1 MTKISDFELNIALK
15 VGANRCLEADVG
27 EFLGLDT
34 DSSDVAPYVKKR
46 VSRKLNFDEWK
57 EVRAASAKVL
67 KVAMLVLV
75 CGVSLFFAAAM
86 TITPV
91 RAAFFGAITT
101 WYDEYIEVRYD
112 KTIEEEKVELT
123 GKDPAEF
130 VIKKPKYVP
139 EGFNVVHEYIGR
151 SLYSCD
157 YMNADS
163 GCVFY
168 SQYKDF
174 EAGIDIDNDVI
185 DTEMITIKNG
195 TVEANVFVYENNSY
209 TVIWKDRYLFYILSE
224 GIDLE
229 EVIKIAESIS

>member
-112 KTIEEEKVELT
+112 KTPAEEKAEES
-123 GKDPAEF
+123 AEF
-130 VIKKPKYVP
+130 TVKKPTYVP
-139 EGFNVVHEYIGR
+139 EGLNLTNEYFTPSI
-151 SLYSCD
+151 YSCES
-157 YMNADS
+157 MDS
-163 GCVFY
+163 DLGYISF

-174 EAGIDIDNDVI
+174 ESGIDIDDDII
-185 DTEMITIKNG
+185 DRQTVYLKNG
-195 TVEANVFVYENNSY
+195 TIEANVFVYENNEY
-209 TVIWKDRYLFYILSE
+209 ILIWKDRYLFYILSE

-229 EVIKIAESIS
+229 EVIKMAESIY